1 MALSYGF
8 CLDAPETTYN
18 SEEFAEA
25 FHAVFGSG
33 VCTYGA
39 QFSISS
45 VRDFT
50 VTIGM
55 GYALCRGRWI
65 KSDELEALTFQPAG
79 NYEDRYDAVAIR
91 VDYSARKVFLEVLSD
106 IDPDNP
112 PRNSDEYTIYLYLV
126 RIARG
131 ETVLEES
138 NFIDVRGNADLC
150 GYITP
155 LSVISND
162 AEYVYRFLDSGID
175 QEVAR
180 LLGLSQAI
188 VNKAADAIQKI
199 NEKIVLTKG
208 TSIGD
213 ITVTLSRPIPNNEYL
228 LCDGSAIPEQ
238 YPDLSAMLD
247 GALPQLSYE
256 DDRYQYWIYAGAPVM

>member
-8 CLDAPETTYN
+8 CLDAPETTYT
-18 SEEFAEA
+18 SEDFAEA

-33 VCTYGA
+33 VCISGS
-39 QFSISS
+39 QFAISS
-45 VRDFT
+45 VSDFT
-50 VTIGM
+50 VSIGT
-55 GYALCRGRWI
+55 GYALCRGRWLE
-65 KSDELEALTFQPAG
+65 SDEVEILTFQPAG

-91 VDYSARKVFLEVLSD
+91 ADYGTRKVYLEVLSD

-138 NFIDVRGNADLC
+138 NFTDVRGNADLC

-155 LSVISND
+155 LSVIAND

-180 LLGLSQAI
+180 LLGLSQA
-188 VNKAADAIQKI
+188 VVDKAADAIGEI
-199 NEKIVLTKG
+199 NEKISLTKG

-213 ITVTLSRPIPNNEYL
+213 ITLTLSRPVPNNEYL
-228 LCDGSAIPEQ
+228 LCDGSVIPDE
-238 YPDLSAMLD
+238 YPALSAMMAGL
-247 GALPQLSYE
+247 LPQLSYE